1 MEILLII
8 VVTIIC
14 GYLFLKFKDYHR
26 NRPETNEDEK
36 SADYVVEML
45 TGEKGFSAKKKFVQW
60 YGRVPTTD
68 EKKSLRADKI
78 MRFNYANEMKKKDM
92 EHSQFLMTKE
102 GQAWQKQR
110 EESTRARNLKKW
122 EQESR
127 TYSRPATNGNQSGD
141 DILDPCNPLNPMSPF
156 SIWNNDSSSDN
167 DYSPSDSGSSYD
179 GGGSSDS
186 GGSDD

>member
-8 VVTIIC
+8 IVTIIC
-14 GYLFLKFKDYHR
+14 GCLFLKFKDYHR

-36 SADYVVEML
+36 SADFNVETI
-45 TGEKGFSAKKKFVQW
+45 TGEKGFSAKDKFVGW
-60 YGRVPTTD
+60 YGRIPTTK
-68 EKKSLRADKI
+68 EKQDLRSDKI
-78 MRFNYANEMKKKDM
+78 RRHFEVKQRIEKDR
-92 EHSQFLMTKE
+92 EHEQFLRTKE

-110 EESTRARNLKKW
+110 EESTRVRNLKKW